1 MYFYFYRFTVSAF
14 NKYTKKTDWFM
25 AIITFMSDFGW
36 RDPYVASIKAKIL
49 SVNHTMQIVDITH
62 EIEHFNIPH
71 AAYVMRNIFRDFPKG
86 SVHLVCVNTPMSGR
100 EKLVALKLEEHY
112 FVGIDNGFFS
122 LLSDKQPTVMIEL
135 RKDDKY
141 SPLFPERS
149 TLATSAVALASG
161 SSIYNMG
168 VELKGLGSMML
179 PQVKVTKNQIWG
191 RVVHVD
197 HYGNLITNITQ
208 EMFDKVHDGRPYS
221 VLFSREQ
228 VEQISKSYSSVESG
242 ECVAVFNSSGNLE
255 IAICHG
261 NASELLGLQ
270 YDSQVQIKFAEQ
282 I

>member
-1 MYFYFYRFTVSAF
+1 
-14 NKYTKKTDWFM
+14 M

-86 SVHLVCVNTPMSGR
+86 SVHLVCVNTPASGK
-100 EKLVALKLEEHY
+100 EKLVAIKLEEHY

-122 LLSDKQPTVMIEL
+122 LLSDKQPSTIIEL

-141 SPLFPERS
+141 SAIFPERS
-149 TLATSAVALASG
+149 TLATTAVALASG
-161 SSIYNMG
+161 GSIYNMG
-168 VELKGLGSMML
+168 IELKALASMML
-179 PQVKVTKNQIWG
+179 PQVKVTKSQIWG

-197 HYGNLITNITQ
+197 NYGNLITNITR
-208 EMFDKVHDGRPYS
+208 EMFDRVHEGRPYS

-228 VEQISKSYSSVESG
+228 VEVISTSYNSVESG

-255 IAICHG
+255 VAICHG
-261 NASELLGLQ
+261 NAAELLGLQ
-270 YDSQVQIKFAEQ
+270 YDSQVQIKFSESTVF
-282 I
+282 

>member
-1 MYFYFYRFTVSAF
+1 
-14 NKYTKKTDWFM
+14 M

-86 SVHLVCVNTPMSGR
+86 SVHLVCVNTPASGK
-100 EKLVALKLEEHY
+100 EKLIAIKLEEHY

-122 LLSDKQPTVMIEL
+122 LLSDKQPSAIIEL
-135 RKDDKY
+135 RKDEKY
-141 SPLFPERS
+141 SPVFPERS
-149 TLATSAVALASG
+149 TLATTAVALASG
-161 SSIYNMG
+161 GSLYNMG
-168 VELKGLGSMML
+168 IQLKALASMML
-179 PQVKVTKNQIWG
+179 PQVKVTKSQIWG

-197 HYGNLITNITQ
+197 NYGNLITNITQ
-208 EMFDKVHDGRPYS
+208 EMFDKVHEGRPYS

-228 VEQISKSYSSVESG
+228 VEQICKSYNSVESG
-242 ECVAVFNSSGNLE
+242 ECMAVWNSSGNLE

-261 NASELLGLQ
+261 NAAELLGLQ
-270 YDSQVQIKFAEQ
+270 YDSQVQIKFQGEV
-282 I
+282 